1 MLHTPFIPF
10 SILFTQAVQRLDQ
23 SDLARVERFAES
35 LKPET
40 GTPASP
46 KHPYRIYQLLSRT
59 ARLCVDSQIQV
70 QDQVQNHDAQF
81 TMPLGFTP
89 ASSATPLPSPLEA
102 GFEFPPHD
110 FGAAVEVA
118 LAGSSSAHPTMTT
131 TTTDNEG
138 VGGLSN
144 LDMGDLSFQVDGG
157 DGLSDWYYNNQ
168 QIMNLMDEDAVPWSF

>member
-40 GTPASP
+40 GTPVSP
-46 KHPYRIYQLLSRT
+46 KHPYRIYELLSRT

-70 QDQVQNHDAQF
+70 QNHDAQLM
-81 TMPLGFTP
+81 MPRGSTP
-89 ASSATPLPSPLEA
+89 ASSAIPLPSPVDA
-102 GFEFPPHD
+102 DFEFPPHD
-110 FGAAVEVA
+110 FGAVA
-118 LAGSSSAHPTMTT
+118 IEATLTRSSSAPPPPH
-131 TTTDNEG
+131 NEG
-138 VGGLSN
+138 AELHH
-144 LDMGDLSFQVDGG
+144 LDMGDLGFQIDTG

-168 QIMNLMDEDAVPWSF
+168 QIMNMMDEDAVPWSF